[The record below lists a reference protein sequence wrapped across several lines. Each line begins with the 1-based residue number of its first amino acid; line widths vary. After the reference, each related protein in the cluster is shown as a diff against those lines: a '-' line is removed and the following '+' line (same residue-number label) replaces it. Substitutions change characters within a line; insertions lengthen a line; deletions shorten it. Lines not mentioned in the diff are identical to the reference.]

1 MFFYYVRRGLIL
13 NIYEGSLQISE
24 KKTNNTSENSKEL
37 SVVNRQLIE
46 KTANI
51 KQMKNISYC

>member
-1 MFFYYVRRGLIL
+1 MFSYYVRKGLIL

-51 KQMKNISYC
+51 QQMKNISYC

>member
-1 MFFYYVRRGLIL
+1 MFFYYVRKGLIL